1 MSLNEH
7 VFPLRI
13 SGFEMGEYAGE
24 LPRKFISFHCLKNES
39 NVPKDCNTEESENYP
54 DLPRR
59 SGVEI
64 VMIEETETSPSKS
77 LAVLQVA
84 GGKKTMSEE
93 RGNVD
98 KEGFAVGSQE
108 CVLSSSDEGSE
119 GLQKFLRDKLES
131 LRGGEI
137 ENIVEVDPAGVLEL
151 LDSDLVNR
159 DSTGRGMVTG
169 DNEFPRSQVDKIL
182 RAELGGQEIGVGMKR
197 PLCDVELDVADE
209 RPSKSVAFDV
219 EDSIG
224 KSVCNRYPVIGMSDA
239 GQSFPSSSR
248 LDETE
253 YGTSELESI
262 ARRRVD
268 NLGGGWFFEAVESN
282 LPAVSGASVQPG
294 LGGGRSKYYPSESAR
309 TLLKECFADNPPVQ
323 LDPHQQLTGLS
334 SDQMIQFARA
344 VGLEV
349 SLATFGML
357 EDVLL
362 KIGGKPG
369 KNVGERGSGR
379 SASRSGSGSTVVDS
393 VASRS
398 FYSLPTI
405 TESLDSDQLQQP
417 CSSRQ
422 ADAVLG
428 FSRTEV
434 TEFNDTDSLK
444 TLGQIRSDVR
454 KKCELY
460 KWSREGRPNPIS
472 PSGSDGGG
480 YVFTEEMLE
489 LAPFAKVFATG
500 PENPLKNRHCFYC
513 MLCRRNVSM
522 RSRGLYELKRHF
534 QREHHLRADQRFRAR
549 YYPSKVRGSDGRTL
563 YGSKLEAE
571 RELFMHLD
579 VPELDHKRPFCY
591 DVVEGKPFTFT
602 SVNSR
607 TLIQIELLLI
617 FLRGGGQLWTLEEYW
632 TQVGVL
638 TGHSASTADFNWSSS
653 HISVRI

>member
-1 MSLNEH
+1 
-7 VFPLRI
+7 
-13 SGFEMGEYAGE
+13 
-24 LPRKFISFHCLKNES
+24 
-39 NVPKDCNTEESENYP
+39 
-54 DLPRR
+54 
-59 SGVEI
+59 
-64 VMIEETETSPSKS
+64 
-77 LAVLQVA
+77 
-84 GGKKTMSEE
+84 
-93 RGNVD
+93 
-98 KEGFAVGSQE
+98 
-108 CVLSSSDEGSE
+108 
-119 GLQKFLRDKLES
+119 
-131 LRGGEI
+131 
-137 ENIVEVDPAGVLEL
+137 
-151 LDSDLVNR
+151 
-159 DSTGRGMVTG
+159 
-169 DNEFPRSQVDKIL
+169 
-182 RAELGGQEIGVGMKR
+182 
-197 PLCDVELDVADE
+197 
-209 RPSKSVAFDV
+209 
-219 EDSIG
+219 
-224 KSVCNRYPVIGMSDA
+224 MSDT

-248 LDETE
+248 LDDTE

-268 NLGGGWFFEAVESN
+268 NLSGGRVFEVVESD
-282 LPAVSGASVQPG
+282 LPAVSGATAQPG

-323 LDPHQQLTGLS
+323 LDQHQQLTGLS

-369 KNVGERGSGR
+369 RNVGERGSGR
-379 SASRSGSGSTVVDS
+379 SVSRSGSGSTVVDS

-434 TEFNDTDSLK
+434 NEFNDTDSLK

-454 KKCELY
+454 KKGELY

-579 VPELDHKRPFCY
+579 VPELDHKRPFYY

-632 TQVGVL
+632 TQVEC
-638 TGHSASTADFNWSSS
+638 
-653 HISVRI
+653 

>member
-13 SGFEMGEYAGE
+13 SGFEMGEYAGG
-24 LPRKFISFHCLKNES
+24 LPRKFISFHCLENES

-64 VMIEETETSPSKS
+64 VMIEETGTSPSKS

-108 CVLSSSDEGSE
+108 CLLSSSDEGSE

-159 DSTGRGMVTG
+159 DNTGRGMVTG

-268 NLGGGWFFEAVESN
+268 NLVGGRFFVAVESN

-309 TLLKECFADNPPVQ
+309 TLLKECFADNPSVQ
-323 LDPHQQLTGLS
+323 LDQHQQLTGLS
-334 SDQMIQFARA
+334 SDQMIRFARA

-369 KNVGERGSGR
+369 RNVGERGSGR
-379 SASRSGSGSTVVDS
+379 SVSRSGSGSTVVDS

-434 TEFNDTDSLK
+434 NEFNDTDSLK
-444 TLGQIRSDVR
+444 TLGQTRSDVR
-454 KKCELY
+454 KKGELY

-534 QREHHLRADQRFRAR
+534 QPEHHLRADQRFRAR
-549 YYPSKVRGSDGRTL
+549 YYPSKVRGWDGRTL

-571 RELFMHLD
+571 REVFMHLD
-579 VPELDHKRPFCY
+579 VPELDHKRPFYY

-607 TLIQIELLLI
+607 TLTQIELLLI